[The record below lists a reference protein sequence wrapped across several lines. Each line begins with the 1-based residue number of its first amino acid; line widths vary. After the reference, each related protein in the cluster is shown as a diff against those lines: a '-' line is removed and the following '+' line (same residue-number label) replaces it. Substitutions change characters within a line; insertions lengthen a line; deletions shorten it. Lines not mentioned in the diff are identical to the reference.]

1 MTFDVRR
8 DTQDIY
14 VGTYRKQEKA
24 EKEHKRKENA
34 KYKGDYRNVLSDN
47 VDKSDKPLLNH
58 NVKKTDS
65 DYIKRRRN
73 ELKLTQKELAV
84 KCNLNVKIIQ
94 DYENGT
100 AILNNKTLSC
110 IKKHLQ

>member
-14 VGTYRKQEKA
+14 VGKFKKQEKT
-24 EKEHKRKENA
+24 EEEHKRKENA

-58 NVKKTDS
+58 NIKKADS

-110 IKKHLQ
+110 IKRHLQ